1 MSTEGKLTNMC
12 FGSMMSKTTKD
23 LTAKTVDLAN
33 TMANQAKKVF
43 GAADTTFN
51 TISNALTPIVNGGP
65 SQFGFSNGQ
74 FTAMNA
80 AAVNAGAT
88 EKRNLTAQAAV
99 SGQPFNAARIDQ
111 DAANKTATQLNKN
124 IQAGYQQGNQNFWQA
139 TSNLGKAPSIY
150 ETAEGF
156 DKNAMGALDQA
167 TKAQENRDAAGG
179 GWKNLA
185 KTGLAIAGDIGGS
198 FIGDPGL
205 GGQVMSVAD
214 AASGGGGGG
223 KSATSSLFGS
233 FADGAGNLDTT
244 GGSSFG
250 EQLNNFFTGMG
261 NG

>member
-1 MSTEGKLTNMC
+1 
-12 FGSMMSKTTKD
+12 MSKTTKD

-51 TISNALTPIVNGGP
+51 TISSALTPIVNGGA

-88 EKRNLTAQAAV
+88 EKRNLTAQAAT
-99 SGQPFNAARIDQ
+99 SGQPFNAAKIDQ
-111 DAANKTATQLNKN
+111 DVANKTATQLNQN
-124 IQAGYQQGNQNFWQA
+124 VQAGYEQGNKNFFQA
-139 TSNLGKAPSIY
+139 TQDLSKAPDMY
-150 ETAEGF
+150 QTAEGF
-156 DKNAMGALDQA
+156 DRNAMAGLQTA
-167 TKAQENRDAAGG
+167 TTAQENRDAAGG

-205 GGQVMSVAD
+205 GGQVMSVA
-214 AASGGGGGG
+214 GGATGKPKGG
-223 KSATSSLFGS
+223 SATSTMFGAS
-233 FADGAGNLDTT
+233 DPFAAGAANLDTT
-244 GGSSFG
+244 GGSSLG
-250 EQLNNFFTGMG
+250 EQLGNFFGGMG
-261 NG
+261 STGS